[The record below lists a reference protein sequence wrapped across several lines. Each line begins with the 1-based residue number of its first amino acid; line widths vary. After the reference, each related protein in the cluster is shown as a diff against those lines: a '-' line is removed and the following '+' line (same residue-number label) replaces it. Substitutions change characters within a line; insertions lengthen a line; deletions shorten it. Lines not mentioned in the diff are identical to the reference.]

1 MICEDGKRLK
11 TRSSN
16 TWSNWAG
23 NQTSNPLSIK
33 KPRNEQEVVGIV
45 KEAKKRGLKVKVVG
59 SGHSFTAIAVTD
71 EVLISLDEIVDIRD
85 VDFENSTVR
94 VGAGIKLCDLNPILQ
109 RSGLALP
116 NLGDIVY
123 QSISG
128 AISTST
134 HGTGLEF
141 KTIAEA
147 VCGMRIVD
155 GEGSVVECDTQQNSD
170 ILHAARVGLGALG
183 VITEVTIQCV
193 EAFNLHAVEEIL
205 PIGEVTNNFDHWST
219 TTDHIEFFW
228 MPNTDK
234 ALLKRNTRTLEEPP
248 RPRNKRHALK
258 RRWNRFKNEEIKQN
272 FLFGTMNHLG
282 KIAPPLV
289 PKFNSMVAGESGR
302 AEYITTSYEVFASP
316 RRVRFYEMEYAV
328 PVESGIEAF
337 QRVVQLIGDLDHYIS
352 FPVEYRVLGKDS
364 IPMSTASDRD
374 SAFIAVH
381 VFRNTSFDKY
391 FQGVE
396 KIMADYDGRPHWG
409 KLHFQNHETLS
420 KIYPQWETF
429 QNVRAL
435 MDPVG
440 IFSNPYLDKVLGPL
454 P

>member
-1 MICEDGKRLK
+1 
-11 TRSSN
+11 
-16 TWSNWAG
+16 
-23 NQTSNPLSIK
+23 LSIK
-33 KPRNEQEVVGIV
+33 KPKNEEDVVAIV

-59 SGHSFTAIAVTD
+59 SGHSFTGIAVTD
-71 EVLISLDEIVDIRD
+71 EVLICLDEIADIRN

-94 VGAGIKLCDLNPILQ
+94 VGAGIKLRDLNPILK
-109 RSGLALP
+109 RSGLAMP

-134 HGTGLEF
+134 HGTGLKF

-155 GEGSVVECDTQQNSD
+155 SEGSVVECDTQQNSEV
-170 ILHAARVGLGALG
+170 LHAARVGLGALG

-234 ALLKRNTRTLEEPP
+234 ALLKRNTRTLEAPP
-248 RPRNKRHALK
+248 RPKNKRHSIK

-272 FLFGTMNHLG
+272 FLFGAMNHLG

-289 PKFNSMVAGESGR
+289 PKFNSMIAGESGR

-328 PVESGIEAF
+328 PVESGMEAF
-337 QRVVQLIGDLDHYIS
+337 QRVVQLIGELDHYIS
-352 FPVEYRVLGKDS
+352 FPVEYRVLGKDE

-381 VFRNTSFDKY
+381 VFRNTPFEKY

-396 KIMADYDGRPHWG
+396 EIMGDYDGRPHWG
-409 KLHFQNHETLS
+409 KLHFQDHETLS
-420 KIYPQWETF
+420 KIYPQWEEF
-429 QNVRAL
+429 QNVREL
-435 MDPVG
+435 MDPLG

-454 P
+454 T

>member
-1 MICEDGKRLK
+1 LIYEDGKRLK
-11 TRSSN
+11 TQSSN

-33 KPRNEQEVVGIV
+33 KPKNEEDVVAIV

-59 SGHSFTAIAVTD
+59 SGHSFTGIAITD
-71 EVLISLDEIVDIRD
+71 EVLICLDEIVDIRN

-109 RSGLALP
+109 RSGLAMP

-134 HGTGLEF
+134 HGTGLKF

-155 GEGSVVECDTQQNSD
+155 GEGSVVECDMQQNSQVF
-170 ILHAARVGLGALG
+170 HAARVGLGALG
-183 VITEVTIQCV
+183 IITEVTIQCV

-205 PIGEVTNNFDHWST
+205 PIGEVTNNFDHWSK

-234 ALLKRNTRTLEEPP
+234 ALLKRNTRTLEAPP
-248 RPRNKRHALK
+248 RPRNKRHSFK

-272 FLFGTMNHLG
+272 FLFGAMNHLG
-282 KIAPPLV
+282 KIVPPLV
-289 PKFNSMVAGESGR
+289 PKLNSMVAGESGR

-316 RRVRFYEMEYAV
+316 RRVRFYEMEYAI

-337 QRVVQLIGDLDHYIS
+337 QRVVQLIGELDQYIS
-352 FPVEYRVLGKDS
+352 FPVEYRVLGKDE

-381 VFRNTSFDKY
+381 VFRNTPFEKY

-396 KIMADYDGRPHWG
+396 EIMGDYDGRPHWG
-409 KLHFQNHETLS
+409 KLHFQDHETLS
-420 KIYPQWETF
+420 KIYPQWEEF
-429 QNVRAL
+429 QNARGL
-435 MDPVG
+435 MDPLG
-440 IFSNPYLDKVLGPL
+440 IFSNSYLDKVLGPL
-454 P
+454 T

>member
-1 MICEDGKRLK
+1 MLK
-11 TRSSN
+11 IQSSN
-16 TWSNWAG
+16 SWSNWAG

-33 KPRNEQEVVGIV
+33 KPKNEEDVVAIV
-45 KEAKKRGLKVKVVG
+45 KEAKKRGLKVKAVG
-59 SGHSFTAIAVTD
+59 SGHSFTGIAVTD
-71 EVLISLDEIVDIRD
+71 EVLICLDEIADIRD

-94 VGAGIKLCDLNPILQ
+94 VGSGIKLCDLNPILR
-109 RSGLALP
+109 RSGLAMP

-155 GEGSVVECDTQQNSD
+155 GEGTVVECDTQQNSEVF
-170 ILHAARVGLGALG
+170 HAARVGLGALG
-183 VITEVTIQCV
+183 IITEVTIQCV

-205 PIGEVTNNFDHWST
+205 PIGEVTNNFDRWSKMS
-219 TTDHIEFFW
+219 DHVEFFW

-234 ALLKRNTRTLEEPP
+234 ALLKRNTRTLEAPP
-248 RPRNKRHALK
+248 KPRNKRHSFK

-272 FLFGTMNHLG
+272 FLFGAMNHLG

-289 PKFNSMVAGESGR
+289 PKLNSMVAGESGR

-328 PVESGIEAF
+328 PIESGIEAF
-337 QRVVQLIGDLDHYIS
+337 QKVVQLIGDLDHYIS
-352 FPVEYRVLGKDS
+352 FPVEYRVLGKDE

-381 VFRNTSFDKY
+381 VFRNTPFEKY
-391 FQGVE
+391 FRGVE
-396 KIMADYDGRPHWG
+396 EIMVDYAGRPHWG
-409 KLHFQNHETLS
+409 KLHCQDHESLS
-420 KIYPQWETF
+420 KTYPQWEAF
-429 QNVRAL
+429 QNVRRL
-435 MDPVG
+435 MDPLG

-454 P
+454 T

>member
-1 MICEDGKRLK
+1 MTCAGGKRLK

-33 KPRNEQEVVGIV
+33 KPKNEEDVVAIV

-59 SGHSFTAIAVTD
+59 SGHSFTGIAVTD
-71 EVLISLDEIVDIRD
+71 EILMCLDEISDFRDI
-85 VDFENSTVR
+85 DFENSTVR
-94 VGAGIKLCDLNPILQ
+94 VGSGIKLCDLNPILQ
-109 RSGLALP
+109 RSGLAMP

-134 HGTGLEF
+134 HGTGLEY

-155 GEGSVVECDTQQNSD
+155 GEGTVVECSTQQNPEVF
-170 ILHAARVGLGALG
+170 HAARVGLGALG
-183 VITEVTIQCV
+183 IITEVTIQCV

-205 PIGEVTNNFDHWST
+205 PIGEVTNNFDHWSKM
-219 TTDHIEFFW
+219 TDHIEFFW

-234 ALLKRNTRTLEEPP
+234 ALLKRNTRTRETPS
-248 RPRNKRHALK
+248 RPRNKRHSFK

-272 FLFGTMNHLG
+272 FLFGAMNHLG

-289 PKFNSMVAGESGR
+289 PKLNSMVAGESGR

-328 PVESGIEAF
+328 PIESGIEAF
-337 QRVVQLIGDLDHYIS
+337 QKVVQLIGDLDHYIS
-352 FPVEYRVLGKDS
+352 FPVEYRVLGKDE

-381 VFRNTSFDKY
+381 VFRSTPFEKY
-391 FQGVE
+391 FRGVE
-396 KIMADYDGRPHWG
+396 EIMVDYDGRPHWG
-409 KLHFQNHETLS
+409 KLHFQDHESLS
-420 KIYPQWETF
+420 KIYPQWEVF
-429 QNVRAL
+429 QNVRRS
-435 MDPVG
+435 MDPLG

-454 P
+454 T

>member
-33 KPRNEQEVVGIV
+33 KPRNEQEVVDIV

-59 SGHSFTAIAVTD
+59 SGHSFTGIAVTD

-155 GEGSVVECDTQQNSD
+155 GEGSVVECDTQQNSE

-234 ALLKRNTRTLEEPP
+234 ALLKRNTRTLEEPL

-272 FLFGTMNHLG
+272 VLFGAMNHLG

-289 PKFNSMVAGESGR
+289 PKLNSMVTGESGR

-435 MDPVG
+435 MDPLG

>member
-1 MICEDGKRLK
+1 MLK
-11 TRSSN
+11 IQSSN
-16 TWSNWAG
+16 SWSNWAG
-23 NQTSNPLSIK
+23 NQTSSPLSIK
-33 KPRNEQEVVGIV
+33 KPKNEEDVVAIV
-45 KEAKKRGLKVKVVG
+45 KEAKKRGLKVKAVG
-59 SGHSFTAIAVTD
+59 SGHSFTGIAVTD
-71 EVLISLDEIVDIRD
+71 EVLICLDEIADIRD

-94 VGAGIKLCDLNPILQ
+94 VGSGIKLCDLNPILR
-109 RSGLALP
+109 RSGLAMP

-155 GEGSVVECDTQQNSD
+155 GEGTVVECDTQQNSEVF
-170 ILHAARVGLGALG
+170 HAARVGLGALG
-183 VITEVTIQCV
+183 IITEVTIQCV

-205 PIGEVTNNFDHWST
+205 PIGEVTNNFDRWSKM
-219 TTDHIEFFW
+219 TDHVEFFW

-234 ALLKRNTRTLEEPP
+234 ALLKRNTRTLEAPP
-248 RPRNKRHALK
+248 KPRNKRHSFK

-272 FLFGTMNHLG
+272 FLFGAMNLLG

-289 PKFNSMVAGESGR
+289 PKLNSMVAGESGR
-302 AEYITTSYEVFASP
+302 AEYITTSYEVFASH

-328 PVESGIEAF
+328 PIESGIAAF
-337 QRVVQLIGDLDHYIS
+337 QKVVQLIGDLDHYIS
-352 FPVEYRVLGKDS
+352 FPVEYRVLGKDE

-381 VFRNTSFDKY
+381 VFRNTPFEKY
-391 FQGVE
+391 FRGVE
-396 KIMADYDGRPHWG
+396 EIMVDYNGRPHWG
-409 KLHFQNHETLS
+409 KLHFQDHESLS
-420 KIYPQWETF
+420 KIYPQWEAF
-429 QNVRAL
+429 QNVRRL
-435 MDPVG
+435 MDPLG

-454 P
+454 T

>member
-1 MICEDGKRLK
+1 MLK
-11 TRSSN
+11 FQSSYS
-16 TWSNWAG
+16 WSNWAG

-33 KPRNEQEVVGIV
+33 KPKNEEDVVAIV
-45 KEAKKRGLKVKVVG
+45 KEAKKRGLKVKAVG
-59 SGHSFTAIAVTD
+59 SGHSFTGIAVSD
-71 EVLISLDEIVDIRD
+71 EVLICLDEIADIRD

-94 VGAGIKLCDLNPILQ
+94 VGSVLKLCDLNPILR
-109 RSGLALP
+109 RSGLAMP

-155 GEGSVVECDTQQNSD
+155 GEGTVVECDTQQNSEVF
-170 ILHAARVGLGALG
+170 HAARVGLGALG
-183 VITEVTIQCV
+183 IITEVTIQCV

-205 PIGEVTNNFDHWST
+205 PIGEVTNNFDRWSKM
-219 TTDHIEFFW
+219 TDHVEFFW

-234 ALLKRNTRTLEEPP
+234 ALLKRNTRTLEAPP
-248 RPRNKRHALK
+248 KPRNKRHSFK

-272 FLFGTMNHLG
+272 FLFGAMNHLG

-289 PKFNSMVAGESGR
+289 PKLNSMVAGESGR

-328 PVESGIEAF
+328 PIESGIEAF
-337 QRVVQLIGDLDHYIS
+337 QKVVQLIGDLDHYIS
-352 FPVEYRVLGKDS
+352 FPVEYRVLGKDE

-381 VFRNTSFDKY
+381 VFRNTPFEKY
-391 FQGVE
+391 FRGVE
-396 KIMADYDGRPHWG
+396 EIMVDYNGRPHWG
-409 KLHFQNHETLS
+409 KLHFQEHESLS
-420 KIYPQWETF
+420 KTYPQWEAF
-429 QNVRAL
+429 QNVRRL
-435 MDPVG
+435 MDPLG

-454 P
+454 T

>member
-1 MICEDGKRLK
+1 MICEDGRRLK
-11 TRSSN
+11 TQSSN

-33 KPRNEQEVVGIV
+33 NPKNEQEVVDIV

-59 SGHSFTAIAVTD
+59 SGHSFTGIAVTD
-71 EVLISLDEIVDIRD
+71 EVLICLDEIADIRD
-85 VDFENSTVR
+85 VDFEYSTVR
-94 VGAGIKLCDLNPILQ
+94 VGAGIKLCDLNPMLQ
-109 RSGLALP
+109 RSGLAMP

-155 GEGSVVECDTQQNSD
+155 GEGTVVECDTQQNSEVF
-170 ILHAARVGLGALG
+170 HAARVGLGALG
-183 VITEVTIQCV
+183 IITEVTIQCV

-205 PIGEVTNNFDHWST
+205 PIGEVTNNFDRWSKM
-219 TTDHIEFFW
+219 TDHIEFFW

-234 ALLKRNTRTLEEPP
+234 ALLKRNTRTLEAPP
-248 RPRNKRHALK
+248 RPRNKRHSFK

-272 FLFGTMNHLG
+272 FLFGAMNHLG
-282 KIAPPLV
+282 KIVPPLV
-289 PKFNSMVAGESGR
+289 PKLNSMVAGESGR

-328 PVESGIEAF
+328 PIESGIEAF
-337 QRVVQLIGDLDHYIS
+337 QKVVQLIGDLDHYIS
-352 FPVEYRVLGKDS
+352 FPVEYRVLGKDE
-364 IPMSTASDRD
+364 IPMSTASYRD

-381 VFRNTSFDKY
+381 VFRNTPFEKY
-391 FQGVE
+391 FRGVE
-396 KIMADYDGRPHWG
+396 EIMVDYDGRPHWG
-409 KLHFQNHETLS
+409 KLHFQDHESLS
-420 KIYPQWETF
+420 KIYPQWEAF
-429 QNVRAL
+429 QNARRS
-435 MDPVG
+435 MDPLG

-454 P
+454 T

>member
-1 MICEDGKRLK
+1 MK
-11 TRSSN
+11 TQSSD

-23 NQTSNPLSIK
+23 NQTSNPLSFK
-33 KPRNEQEVVGIV
+33 KPKNEEEVVAIV

-59 SGHSFTAIAVTD
+59 SGHSFTGIAVTD
-71 EVLISLDEIVDIRD
+71 EVLVSLDEITGIRD
-85 VDFENSTVR
+85 IDFENSTVR
-94 VGAGIKLCDLNPILQ
+94 VGSGIKLCDLNPILQ
-109 RSGLALP
+109 RSGLAMP

-134 HGTGLEF
+134 HGTGLGF
-141 KTIAEA
+141 KTIADA
-147 VCGMRIVD
+147 VCAMRIVN
-155 GEGSVVECDTQQNSD
+155 GEGKVVECDIQQNSE
-170 ILHAARVGLGALG
+170 IFHVARVGLGALG
-183 VITEVTIQCV
+183 IITEVTIQCV

-205 PIGEVTNNFDHWST
+205 PIGEVTNNFDQWSKI
-219 TTDHIEFFW
+219 TDHIEFFW

-234 ALLKRNTRTLEEPP
+234 ALLKRNTRTLEAPP

-272 FLFGTMNHLG
+272 VLFGAVNHLG
-282 KIAPPLV
+282 KAVPPLV
-289 PKFNSMVAGESGR
+289 PKLNSMIAGESGR

-316 RRVRFYEMEYAV
+316 RRVRFYEMEYAL
-328 PVESGIEAF
+328 PIDSGIEAF
-337 QRVVQLIGDLDHYIS
+337 RRVVELIGDLDHYIS
-352 FPVEYRVLGKDS
+352 FPVEYRVLGKDE

-381 VFRNTSFDKY
+381 VFRNTPFEKY

-396 KIMADYDGRPHWG
+396 EIMGDYDGRPHWG
-409 KLHFQNHETLS
+409 KLHFQDHETLS
-420 KIYPQWETF
+420 KIYPQWEEF
-429 QNVRAL
+429 QNVREL
-435 MDPVG
+435 MDPLG

-454 P
+454 T

>member
-1 MICEDGKRLK
+1 MLK
-11 TRSSN
+11 IQSSN
-16 TWSNWAG
+16 SWSNWAG

-33 KPRNEQEVVGIV
+33 KPKNEEDVVAIV
-45 KEAKKRGLKVKVVG
+45 KEAKKRGLKVKAVG
-59 SGHSFTAIAVTD
+59 SGHSFTGIAVTD
-71 EVLISLDEIVDIRD
+71 EVLICLDEIADIRD

-94 VGAGIKLCDLNPILQ
+94 VGSGIKLCDLNPILR
-109 RSGLALP
+109 RSGLAMP

-155 GEGSVVECDTQQNSD
+155 GEGTVVACDTQQNSEVF
-170 ILHAARVGLGALG
+170 HAARVGLGALG
-183 VITEVTIQCV
+183 IITEVTIQCV

-205 PIGEVTNNFDHWST
+205 PIGEVTNNFDRWSKM
-219 TTDHIEFFW
+219 TDHVEFFW

-234 ALLKRNTRTLEEPP
+234 ALLKRNTRTLEAPP
-248 RPRNKRHALK
+248 KPRNKRHSFK

-272 FLFGTMNHLG
+272 FLFGAMNHLG

-289 PKFNSMVAGESGR
+289 PKLNSMVAGERGR

-328 PVESGIEAF
+328 PIESGIEAF
-337 QRVVQLIGDLDHYIS
+337 QKVVQLIGDLDHYIS
-352 FPVEYRVLGKDS
+352 FPVEYRVLGKDE

-381 VFRNTSFDKY
+381 VFRNTPFEKY
-391 FQGVE
+391 FRGVE
-396 KIMADYDGRPHWG
+396 EIMVDYNGRPLWW
-409 KLHFQNHETLS
+409 KLHFQDHESLS
-420 KIYPQWETF
+420 KIYPQWEAF
-429 QNVRAL
+429 QNVRRL
-435 MDPVG
+435 MDPLG

-454 P
+454 T

>member
-1 MICEDGKRLK
+1 MLK
-11 TRSSN
+11 IQSSN
-16 TWSNWAG
+16 SWSNWAG
-23 NQTSNPLSIK
+23 NQTSSPLSIK
-33 KPRNEQEVVGIV
+33 KPKNEEDVVAIV
-45 KEAKKRGLKVKVVG
+45 KEAKKRGLKVKAVG
-59 SGHSFTAIAVTD
+59 SGHSFTGIAVTD
-71 EVLISLDEIVDIRD
+71 EVLICLDEIADIRD

-94 VGAGIKLCDLNPILQ
+94 VGSGIKLCDLNPILR
-109 RSGLALP
+109 RSGLAMP

-155 GEGSVVECDTQQNSD
+155 GEGTVVACDTQQNSEVF
-170 ILHAARVGLGALG
+170 HAARVGLGALG
-183 VITEVTIQCV
+183 IITEVTIQCV

-205 PIGEVTNNFDHWST
+205 PIGEVTNNFDRWSKM
-219 TTDHIEFFW
+219 TDHVEFFW

-234 ALLKRNTRTLEEPP
+234 ALLKRNTRTLEAPP
-248 RPRNKRHALK
+248 KPRNKRHSFK

-272 FLFGTMNHLG
+272 FLFGAMNHLG

-289 PKFNSMVAGESGR
+289 PKLNSMVAGESGR

-328 PVESGIEAF
+328 PIESGIEAF
-337 QRVVQLIGDLDHYIS
+337 QKVVQLIGDLDHYIS
-352 FPVEYRVLGKDS
+352 FPVEYRVLGKDE

-381 VFRNTSFDKY
+381 VFRNTPFEKY
-391 FQGVE
+391 FRGVE
-396 KIMADYDGRPHWG
+396 EIMVDYDGRPHWG
-409 KLHFQNHETLS
+409 KLHFQDHESLS
-420 KIYPQWETF
+420 KIYPQWEAF
-429 QNVRAL
+429 QNVRRL
-435 MDPVG
+435 MDPLG

-454 P
+454 T

>member
-1 MICEDGKRLK
+1 MK

-71 EVLISLDEIVDIRD
+71 EVLIRLDEIVDIRD

-116 NLGDIVY
+116 NLGDIIY

-170 ILHAARVGLGALG
+170 ILHLSL
-183 VITEVTIQCV
+183 I
-193 EAFNLHAVEEIL
+193 
-205 PIGEVTNNFDHWST
+205 
-219 TTDHIEFFW
+219 HI
-228 MPNTDK
+228 
-234 ALLKRNTRTLEEPP
+234 
-248 RPRNKRHALK
+248 
-258 RRWNRFKNEEIKQN
+258 
-272 FLFGTMNHLG
+272 
-282 KIAPPLV
+282 
-289 PKFNSMVAGESGR
+289 
-302 AEYITTSYEVFASP
+302 
-316 RRVRFYEMEYAV
+316 
-328 PVESGIEAF
+328 
-337 QRVVQLIGDLDHYIS
+337 
-352 FPVEYRVLGKDS
+352 
-364 IPMSTASDRD
+364 
-374 SAFIAVH
+374 
-381 VFRNTSFDKY
+381 
-391 FQGVE
+391 
-396 KIMADYDGRPHWG
+396 
-409 KLHFQNHETLS
+409 
-420 KIYPQWETF
+420 
-429 QNVRAL
+429 
-435 MDPVG
+435 
-440 IFSNPYLDKVLGPL
+440 
-454 P
+454 